1 MLSYALHN
9 VLFEYVIVLK
19 TILLIAIQ
27 IWDAITLLQTEI
39 YSRKKAVTK
48 VRITAAKQGYRKKE
62 HFFKREYKKEISS
75 ILTLSP

>member
-48 VRITAAKQGYRKKE
+48 VR
-62 HFFKREYKKEISS
+62 
-75 ILTLSP
+75 